1 MVGSVHVVFYH
12 ENKFTWFHH
21 HSMILFVRPKF
32 GCVVCIERDQIACLD
47 SWPTMVVYLLYLP
60 FKLLVRSKSLMA
72 HHRMDA
78 LAHTPSHIHTHTNT
92 YTHTLRRFKNKVCNG
107 IRPIIFNRLS
117 VITKFQ
123 ICRDSN
129 NISFY
134 L

>member
-60 FKLLVRSKSLMA
+60 FKLLVRSKSLIA

-78 LAHTPSHIHTHTNT
+78 FAHKHSHIHTHTYT
-92 YTHTLRRFKNKVCNG
+92 YTNTLCSFKNKVCNG

>member
-60 FKLLVRSKSLMA
+60 FKLLVRSKSLIA

-78 LAHTPSHIHTHTNT
+78 FAHTHSHIHTHTYT
-92 YTHTLRRFKNKVCNG
+92 YTNTLCRFKNKVCNG